1 MVEREDATVTL
12 NRGPMDGWLLLTAVL
27 LLLIGEVMVFNTT
40 YFYAFERFGQSFRFV
55 WKHQIAVVLGAIGL
69 ITAASLPSAMY
80 RRIAYPA
87 LLLALFALLLVF
99 IPGVTRAGVR
109 RWIALG
115 PLNFQS
121 SELAKGAI
129 ALYLAHSLSR
139 KSERIASFLHGL
151 LPHLLV
157 VGFAVGLIVLEP
169 DLGGA
174 AVVSLLLFTLL
185 FVCGAQK
192 KYLATF
198 LVGGVLL
205 LVLGILA
212 APYRMNRIISFLY
225 PQENKQTTGYQLYQS
240 IIAVGAGGLTG
251 VGLGESRQK
260 MFFLPEAH
268 TDFIFAVIGE
278 ETGLVG
284 ATSVLALFAL
294 LGMRGLRIAARH
306 PQQFGSLLAFGCT
319 FLLVGQAGLNMA
331 VVLGLLPTKGLPLPF
346 ISYGGSALI
355 MAMIYTGIL
364 LSLSRES
371 YRENQVYA

>member
-1 MVEREDATVTL
+1 MVERTDAVSTPA
-12 NRGPMDGWLLLTAVL
+12 RGPIDGWLLLAAML

-40 YFYAFERFGQSFRFV
+40 YFYAFERFGHPFRFV
-55 WKHQIAVVLGAIGL
+55 WKHQVAVFLGALGL
-69 ITAASLPSAMY
+69 IGAASLPSATY
-80 RRIAYPA
+80 RRMAYPA
-87 LLLALFALLLVF
+87 LLIAFVALLIVF

-129 ALYLAHSLSR
+129 ALYLAHSLAR
-139 KSERIASFLHGL
+139 KSERISSFVYGL
-151 LPHLLV
+151 LPHLVV
-157 VGFAVGLIVLEP
+157 VGGVVGLIVLEP

-174 AVVSLLLFTLL
+174 AVISLLLLTLL

-192 KYLATF
+192 RYLSTF
-198 LVGGVLL
+198 IVGGLLL
-205 LVLGILA
+205 LVLGIMA

-225 PQENKQTTGYQLYQS
+225 LQENKQTTGYQLNQS
-240 IIAVGAGGLTG
+240 IIAIGAGGLTG

-278 ETGLVG
+278 ETGLLG
-284 ATSVLALFAL
+284 SASVLALFAL

-306 PQQFGSLLAFGCT
+306 PQMFGSLLALGCT
-319 FLLVGQAGLNMA
+319 VLLVGQAGLNMA

-346 ISYGGSALI
+346 VSYGGSALI
-355 MAMIYTGIL
+355 MAMIYTGVL

-371 YRENQVYA
+371 YRENQTYA